1 MYFEVV
7 YYSVIFD
14 IEEIYKI
21 SHEKR
26 QLSFLWSRIKLKKNA
41 VSAWPG
47 STFFDVKQYQVGVPL
62 PSKSVL
68 VGRYE
73 CVLVL
78 FVVGAVECVQ
88 LSCLINY
95 FHGLVCLLVSSWMDT
110 VLNSF
115 WLVESKKLI
124 FQIWSFTNYDA
135 IQLIAQSKGRKGLN
149 DPCLSLS
156 TATRQFGLFIFVI
169 FMNVQF

>member
-1 MYFEVV
+1 MMMLVMMSMYFEVV

-26 QLSFLWSRIKLKKNA
+26 QLSLLWSRIKLKKNA

-47 STFFDVKQYQVGVPL
+47 STFFRRETVYKVGVPL

-73 CVLVL
+73 CV
-78 FVVGAVECVQ
+78 
-88 LSCLINY
+88 
-95 FHGLVCLLVSSWMDT
+95 
-110 VLNSF
+110 
-115 WLVESKKLI
+115 
-124 FQIWSFTNYDA
+124 
-135 IQLIAQSKGRKGLN
+135 
-149 DPCLSLS
+149 
-156 TATRQFGLFIFVI
+156 
-169 FMNVQF
+169 